1 MSTGKQELFHPDG
14 RSRGFYSERNRLNDL
29 TGKEWLYWTRSVISR
44 PYPIDHQHHI
54 RRAHGGQ
61 KPPELC
67 ADLVRVF
74 SKAGESVLD
83 PFMGVGGVLIGA
95 ELAGRN
101 ATGIDINP
109 HWISLYRQVCSL
121 EGLGGLE
128 TLAGDAREALP
139 KLRGRRFQLILTDVP
154 YWQME
159 TAPRSKGE
167 FKRVGQPAAPRR
179 PTRLH
184 GHSDI
189 RYPSKQAWLDAMG
202 RIFTQATVLLDR
214 NRYLVTFIGDM
225 YLQGRYHCLS
235 AELGETLS
243 AIPGLV
249 WKANLV
255 WYDVAKALHLYGYQY
270 AYIPSMVH
278 QNILVLRKER

>member
-1 MSTGKQELFHPDG
+1 MSTGKKELFDPDG
-14 RSRGFYSERNRLNDL
+14 RSRGFYSDRNRLNDL
-29 TGKEWLYWTRSVISR
+29 TGREWLYWTRSVISR
-44 PYPIDHQHHI
+44 PYPVDRQHRI

-67 ADLVRVF
+67 ADLVRIF

-83 PFMGVGGVLIGA
+83 PFMGVGGVLLGA
-95 ELAGRN
+95 ELADRN
-101 ATGIDINP
+101 ATGIEINP
-109 HWISLYRQVCSL
+109 SWIRLYRRVCSL

-128 TLAGDAREALP
+128 THAGDAGEVLP
-139 KLRGRRFQLILTDVP
+139 ELHGRRFQMILTDVP

-159 TAPRSKGE
+159 TAPRSKGA

-184 GHSDI
+184 RHSDVH
-189 RYPSKQAWLDAMG
+189 YPSKQAWLQAMG
-202 RIFTQATVLLDR
+202 RIFTQATALLDR
-214 NRYLVTFIGDM
+214 NRYLATFIGDM
-225 YLQGRYHCLS
+225 YLHGRYHCLS
-235 AELGETLS
+235 AELAEALS
-243 AIPGLV
+243 AIPGLM

-278 QNILVLRKER
+278 QNILVFRKEG

>member
-1 MSTGKQELFHPDG
+1 MSAGKQELFHPDG

-44 PYPIDHQHHI
+44 PYPVDHQHRI

-61 KPPELC
+61 KPPALC

-74 SKAGESVLD
+74 SKSGESVLD
-83 PFMGVGGVLIGA
+83 PFMGVGGVLLGA
-95 ELAGRN
+95 ELADRI
-101 ATGIDINP
+101 ATGIEINP
-109 HWISLYRQVCSL
+109 RWISLYRQVCTL
-121 EGLGGLE
+121 EGLGGME
-128 TLAGDAREALP
+128 THAGDAAEVLP
-139 KLRGRRFQLILTDVP
+139 ELQGRRFQLILTDVP

-159 TAPRSKGE
+159 TAPRSTGA

-179 PTRLH
+179 PTRLR
-184 GHSDI
+184 GHSDV
-189 RYPSKQAWLDAMG
+189 RYPSKH
-202 RIFTQATVLLDR
+202 
-214 NRYLVTFIGDM
+214 NRYLATFIGDM
-225 YLQGRYHCLS
+225 YLQGSYHCLS
-235 AELGETLS
+235 AELAETLS
-243 AIPGLV
+243 AIHGLV

-278 QNILVLRKER
+278 QNILVFRKEE

>member
-1 MSTGKQELFHPDG
+1 MSAGKRELFHPDG

-44 PYPIDHQHHI
+44 PYPVDRQHHL

-67 ADLVRVF
+67 ADLVRIF
-74 SKAGESVLD
+74 TKSGESVLD
-83 PFMGVGGVLIGA
+83 PFMGVGGVLLGA
-95 ELAGRN
+95 ELADRRAVGVE
-101 ATGIDINP
+101 INP
-109 HWISLYRQVCSL
+109 RWIRLYRRVCDL
-121 EGLGGLE
+121 EGLGGQE
-128 TLAGDAREALP
+128 THAGDAQEVLP
-139 KLRGRRFQLILTDVP
+139 KLYDRRFQMILTDVP

-159 TAPRSKGE
+159 TAPQSKGV

-184 GHSDI
+184 AHNDV

-202 RIFTQATVLLDR
+202 RTFAHAAALLES
-214 NRYLVTFIGDM
+214 NRYLATFIGDM

-235 AELGETLS
+235 AELADVLAT
-243 AIPGLV
+243 IPGLV

-278 QNILVLRKER
+278 QNILVFRKEG

>member
-1 MSTGKQELFHPDG
+1 MD
-14 RSRGFYSERNRLNDL
+14 R
-29 TGKEWLYWTRSVISR
+29 
-44 PYPIDHQHHI
+44 QHHV

-83 PFMGVGGVLIGA
+83 PFMGVGGVLLGA
-95 ELAGRN
+95 ELADRD
-101 ATGIDINP
+101 ATGIEINP
-109 HWISLYRQVCSL
+109 RWIRLYRHVCDL

-128 TLAGDAREALP
+128 THEGDAGEVLP
-139 KLRGRRFQLILTDVP
+139 KLHGRRFQMVLTDVP

-159 TAPRSKGE
+159 TAPRSKGA
-167 FKRVGQPAAPRR
+167 FKRVGTSAVPRR

-189 RYPSKQAWLDAMG
+189 RYPSKKAWLEAMG
-202 RIFTQATVLLDR
+202 RIFTQAAALLDS
-214 NRYLVTFIGDM
+214 NRYLATFIGDM

-235 AELGETLS
+235 AELADTLS

-278 QNILVLRKER
+278 QNILVFRKEG

>member
-1 MSTGKQELFHPDG
+1 MSTDKKELFHPDG

-44 PYPIDHQHHI
+44 PYPVDRQHRI

-67 ADLVRVF
+67 ADLVRIF

-83 PFMGVGGVLIGA
+83 PFMGVGGVLLGA
-95 ELAGRN
+95 ELAGRK
-101 ATGIDINP
+101 ATGIEINP
-109 HWISLYRQVCSL
+109 RWIRLYRQVCSL

-128 TLAGDAREALP
+128 THAGDAGDVLA
-139 KLRGRRFQLILTDVP
+139 KLHGRRFQMILTDVP

-159 TAPRSKGE
+159 TAPRSKGA

-184 GHSDI
+184 RHSDVH
-189 RYPSKQAWLDAMG
+189 YPNKQAWLEAMG
-202 RIFTQATVLLDR
+202 RIFTRATSLLDR
-214 NRYLVTFIGDM
+214 DRYLATFIGDM

-235 AELGETLS
+235 AELAETLS

-270 AYIPSMVH
+270 AYSPSMVH
-278 QNILVLRKER
+278 QNILVFRKEG